1 MNSMNIFKVVVS
13 QSRLNYQ
20 RLCIYMEVKYRV
32 IFMKNFSNAYSV
44 SLSRKGNKLK
54 KGQKAIIIIKEKMVI
69 TRQ

>member
-1 MNSMNIFKVVVS
+1 
-13 QSRLNYQ
+13 
-20 RLCIYMEVKYRV
+20 MEVKYRV